1 MNSQS
6 TCPFCDLLQ
15 KGEFLE
21 QRESAV
27 VIRDAFPV
35 SAGHL
40 LVISRMHE
48 EHFTALDSIVRNDML
63 ALATE
68 MADRALKQAGVTGCN
83 IGVNVGRSA
92 GQTVMHAH
100 LHVIPRREG
109 DVADPRGGVR
119 WVVPSKA
126 KYWD

>member
-1 MNSQS
+1 MSPQPP
-6 TCPFCDLLQ
+6 CPFCELLE

-21 QRESAV
+21 GRESAV

-35 SAGHL
+35 SDGHL
-40 LVISRMHE
+40 LVISRTHE
-48 EHFTALDSIVRNDML
+48 EDFTELDSIVRNEML

-68 MADRALKQAGVTGCN
+68 MADRALKQVGVTGCN
-83 IGVNVGRSA
+83 VGINVGRSA

-100 LHVIPRREG
+100 MHVIPRREG